1 MMPFPDQRI
10 LLYLRQAHCVPN
22 LGIAK
27 LPAAWKCRRRAGCSC
42 RRHVA
47 PDGTG
52 RHRARRLRGVTRP
65 EPGLVS
71 GTVEYAVP
79 GTDGG
84 LLWTQS
90 FTARRL
96 DEEMLR
102 RLLGEADL
110 AFGGYLTED
119 HAWLRAVPA

>member
-1 MMPFPDQRI
+1 MPSPDQRTLWLFDRGRTPYPTCI
-10 LLYLRQAHCVPN
+10 PLNGWLAGSGGDTRAVSLHARTTRD
-22 LGIAK
+22 GI
-27 LPAAWKCRRRAGCSC
+27 
-42 RRHVA
+42 
-47 PDGTG
+47 TF
-52 RHRARRLRGVTRP
+52 RLRDATLP

-79 GTDGG
+79 DADGG

-90 FTARRL
+90 FANRRL

-102 RLLGEADL
+102 RLLRSADL

-119 HAWLRAVPA
+119 HAWLRAIPA